1 MFPVEA
7 FRESLERLVT
17 LLRACR
23 VRFYLTGGAAAVA
36 YGDPRMTQD
45 IDLVLDGVSLA
56 ECLPAF
62 LALAN
67 RNRFLF
73 NEAVV
78 REALKT
84 HRQFQLIDMD
94 LALKIDLYPNDLV
107 PGALDRAVELE
118 LFPQVLMP
126 VASRPDLALS
136 KLIWINKG
144 SHKSRRDL
152 RQILLRATVDEHE
165 QVRELALQ
173 LELLPLLDEVLA
185 ESDEMDA

>member
-45 IDLVLDGVSLA
+45 IDLVLDGVSLS

-62 LALAN
+62 LTLAN
-67 RNRFLF
+67 RNRFLL

-78 REALKT
+78 RDALKT

-94 LALKIDLYPNDLV
+94 LVLKIDLYPNDLV

-118 LFPQVLMP
+118 LFPQVLLP
-126 VASRPDLALS
+126 VASRADLALS
-136 KLIWINKG
+136 KLIWISKG

-165 QVRELALQ
+165 QVRSLALQ
-173 LELLPLLDEVLA
+173 VELLPLLDEVLA
-185 ESDEMDA
+185 ESDEIDA